1 MRTIKF
7 RAKRTN
13 GEWVVGNF
21 IHHFATCFKNKE
33 RYSIFLPKP
42 KNDNDGYWVEDI
54 DPDTIGQFTGLYD
67 CDGNEI
73 YEGDIVKWKAD
84 NLLYAVI
91 FNWGMFYASVEVCN
105 QEIYGGF
112 PLHTL
117 AEGNGKDIEIVGN
130 IYDNPELKKK

>member
-7 RAKRTN
+7 RARRKN

-54 DPDTIGQFTGLYD
+54 EPDTIGQFTGLYAH
-67 CDGNEI
+67 GKEI
-73 YEGDIVKWKAD
+73 YEGDILKWKAD
-84 NLLYAVI
+84 NRLYAVI

-105 QEIYGGF
+105 QEVYGGF

-117 AEGNGKDIEIVGN
+117 AEENGESIEIVGN